1 MDVDAVLQSVQER
14 DKWRHRL
21 EVLVA
26 SLTDTRDRRRKAVSQ
41 LKRIRSELRRLQDYS
56 DALLEGAHSSLA
68 KSRMNAARDPRIPA
82 R

>member
-21 EVLVA
+21 ELLVT
-26 SLTDTRDRRRKAVSQ
+26 SLTDTRDRRRRAVSQ
-41 LKRIRSELRRLQDYS
+41 LKRIRGELRRIQDYS
-56 DALLEGAHSSLA
+56 DAVLEGAQSSLTN
-68 KSRMNAARDPRIPA
+68 SRMNAARDPSLPA